1 MSQIVAASPHVTTKN
16 STAVIM
22 RDVLIALLPAVIA
35 GCVVF
40 GLRAL
45 LVVAVTTAACV
56 FFEWGFEK
64 LCHTPSTIS
73 DLSAAV
79 TGVLLAMNLPVSIP
93 LWQAVFGALV
103 AMVAVKGLF
112 GGIGKNF
119 ANPAITARIVMF
131 LAFSKTMTA
140 WVFPDA
146 VSSATPLA
154 MMANGESVDYLTL
167 LLGNHGGCLGETSA
181 LALLIGFAYLLIRG
195 VISWHTPVCFVGTVF
210 VMSLILGQD
219 AVGQILSGGLMLGA
233 IFMATDYSTT
243 PSTNL
248 GRVLFGI
255 GAGLLTVLIRFY
267 GAYAEGVSFAILFM
281 CSGMS
286 EKQGIIK
293 AVVVLVVIC
302 LVISGALAVVNS
314 FTAPVSAAN
323 AEARETAARQELIPE
338 AGSFEQVTD
347 GLPENVLSAYVGKA
361 ADGSVAGYV
370 ITTSGKGFGGTI
382 QVMVAIS
389 PEGTILRCKTL
400 DVSSET
406 KTLGGQTANESYYGQ
421 YEGQDSSLSGVQA
434 ISGATITS
442 TAYKGCVQTAFAAYE
457 TVKEAAK

>member
-103 AMVAVKGLF
+103 AIVAVKGLF

-167 LLGNHGGCLGETSA
+167 LFGNHGGCLGETSA

-281 CSGMS
+281 NILTPYLS
-286 EKQGIIK
+286 KW
-293 AVVVLVVIC
+293 
-302 LVISGALAVVNS
+302 
-314 FTAPVSAAN
+314 T
-323 AEARETAARQELIPE
+323 ETKP
-338 AGSFEQVTD
+338 
-347 GLPENVLSAYVGKA
+347 
-361 ADGSVAGYV
+361 
-370 ITTSGKGFGGTI
+370 FGG
-382 QVMVAIS
+382 VA
-389 PEGTILRCKTL
+389 
-400 DVSSET
+400 
-406 KTLGGQTANESYYGQ
+406 A
-421 YEGQDSSLSGVQA
+421 
-434 ISGATITS
+434 
-442 TAYKGCVQTAFAAYE
+442 
-457 TVKEAAK
+457 

>member
-103 AMVAVKGLF
+103 AIVAVKGLF

-195 VISWHTPVCFVGTVF
+195 VISWHTPVCVVGTVF

-281 CSGMS
+281 NILTPYLS
-286 EKQGIIK
+286 KW
-293 AVVVLVVIC
+293 
-302 LVISGALAVVNS
+302 
-314 FTAPVSAAN
+314 T
-323 AEARETAARQELIPE
+323 ETKP
-338 AGSFEQVTD
+338 
-347 GLPENVLSAYVGKA
+347 
-361 ADGSVAGYV
+361 
-370 ITTSGKGFGGTI
+370 FGG
-382 QVMVAIS
+382 VA
-389 PEGTILRCKTL
+389 
-400 DVSSET
+400 
-406 KTLGGQTANESYYGQ
+406 A
-421 YEGQDSSLSGVQA
+421 
-434 ISGATITS
+434 
-442 TAYKGCVQTAFAAYE
+442 
-457 TVKEAAK
+457 

>member
-16 STAVIM
+16 TTAVIM
-22 RDVLIALLPAVIA
+22 RDVLIALCPAVIA
-35 GCVVF
+35 GCAVF

-45 LVVAVTTAACV
+45 LVIAVTTAACI

-64 LCHTPSTIS
+64 LCHQKSTIC

-79 TGVLLAMNLPVSIP
+79 TGVLLALNLPVSIP

-103 AMVAVKGLF
+103 AIVAVKGLF

-154 MMANGESVDYLTL
+154 MMANGESMDYLKL
-167 LLGNHGGCLGETSA
+167 FLGSYGGCIGETST
-181 LALLIGFAYLLIRG
+181 LALLLGFAYLLIRG
-195 VISWHTPVCFVGTVF
+195 VITWHTPVCFVGTVF
-210 VMSLILGQD
+210 VLSLILGQD

-243 PSTNL
+243 PSTDW

-281 CSGMS
+281 NILTPYLSKWTQTKPFG
-286 EKQGIIK
+286 G
-293 AVVVLVVIC
+293 
-302 LVISGALAVVNS
+302 
-314 FTAPVSAAN
+314 VSA
-323 AEARETAARQELIPE
+323 
-338 AGSFEQVTD
+338 
-347 GLPENVLSAYVGKA
+347 
-361 ADGSVAGYV
+361 
-370 ITTSGKGFGGTI
+370 
-382 QVMVAIS
+382 
-389 PEGTILRCKTL
+389 
-400 DVSSET
+400 
-406 KTLGGQTANESYYGQ
+406 
-421 YEGQDSSLSGVQA
+421 
-434 ISGATITS
+434 
-442 TAYKGCVQTAFAAYE
+442 
-457 TVKEAAK
+457 

>member
-140 WVFPDA
+140 LVFPDA

-243 PSTNL
+243 PSTDW

-281 CSGMS
+281 NILTPYLS
-286 EKQGIIK
+286 KW
-293 AVVVLVVIC
+293 
-302 LVISGALAVVNS
+302 
-314 FTAPVSAAN
+314 T
-323 AEARETAARQELIPE
+323 ETKP
-338 AGSFEQVTD
+338 
-347 GLPENVLSAYVGKA
+347 
-361 ADGSVAGYV
+361 
-370 ITTSGKGFGGTI
+370 FGG
-382 QVMVAIS
+382 VA
-389 PEGTILRCKTL
+389 
-400 DVSSET
+400 
-406 KTLGGQTANESYYGQ
+406 A
-421 YEGQDSSLSGVQA
+421 
-434 ISGATITS
+434 
-442 TAYKGCVQTAFAAYE
+442 
-457 TVKEAAK
+457 

>member
-22 RDVLIALLPAVIA
+22 RDVLIALLPAVLA

-103 AMVAVKGLF
+103 AIVAVKGLL

-119 ANPAITARIVMF
+119 ATPAITARIVMF
-131 LAFSKTMTA
+131 LAFSKSMTA

-243 PSTNL
+243 PSTNW

-281 CSGMS
+281 NILTPYLS
-286 EKQGIIK
+286 KW
-293 AVVVLVVIC
+293 
-302 LVISGALAVVNS
+302 
-314 FTAPVSAAN
+314 T
-323 AEARETAARQELIPE
+323 ETKP
-338 AGSFEQVTD
+338 
-347 GLPENVLSAYVGKA
+347 
-361 ADGSVAGYV
+361 
-370 ITTSGKGFGGTI
+370 FGG
-382 QVMVAIS
+382 
-389 PEGTILRCKTL
+389 
-400 DVSSET
+400 
-406 KTLGGQTANESYYGQ
+406 
-421 YEGQDSSLSGVQA
+421 
-434 ISGATITS
+434 
-442 TAYKGCVQTAFAAYE
+442 AA
-457 TVKEAAK
+457 A

>member
-35 GCVVF
+35 GCVIF

-103 AMVAVKGLF
+103 AIVAVKGLF

-243 PSTNL
+243 PSTDW

-281 CSGMS
+281 NILTPYLS
-286 EKQGIIK
+286 KW
-293 AVVVLVVIC
+293 
-302 LVISGALAVVNS
+302 
-314 FTAPVSAAN
+314 T
-323 AEARETAARQELIPE
+323 ETKP
-338 AGSFEQVTD
+338 
-347 GLPENVLSAYVGKA
+347 
-361 ADGSVAGYV
+361 
-370 ITTSGKGFGGTI
+370 FGG
-382 QVMVAIS
+382 VA
-389 PEGTILRCKTL
+389 
-400 DVSSET
+400 
-406 KTLGGQTANESYYGQ
+406 A
-421 YEGQDSSLSGVQA
+421 
-434 ISGATITS
+434 
-442 TAYKGCVQTAFAAYE
+442 
-457 TVKEAAK
+457 

>member
-103 AMVAVKGLF
+103 AIVAVKGLF

-131 LAFSKTMTA
+131 LAFSKSMTA

-243 PSTNL
+243 PSTDW

-281 CSGMS
+281 NILTPYLS
-286 EKQGIIK
+286 KW
-293 AVVVLVVIC
+293 
-302 LVISGALAVVNS
+302 
-314 FTAPVSAAN
+314 T
-323 AEARETAARQELIPE
+323 ETKP
-338 AGSFEQVTD
+338 
-347 GLPENVLSAYVGKA
+347 
-361 ADGSVAGYV
+361 
-370 ITTSGKGFGGTI
+370 FGG
-382 QVMVAIS
+382 VA
-389 PEGTILRCKTL
+389 
-400 DVSSET
+400 
-406 KTLGGQTANESYYGQ
+406 A
-421 YEGQDSSLSGVQA
+421 
-434 ISGATITS
+434 
-442 TAYKGCVQTAFAAYE
+442 
-457 TVKEAAK
+457 

>member
-64 LCHTPSTIS
+64 LCHTPGTIS

-93 LWQAVFGALV
+93 MWQAVFGALV
-103 AMVAVKGLF
+103 AIVAVKGLF

-146 VSSATPLA
+146 VSTATPLA

-281 CSGMS
+281 NILTPYLS
-286 EKQGIIK
+286 KW
-293 AVVVLVVIC
+293 
-302 LVISGALAVVNS
+302 
-314 FTAPVSAAN
+314 T
-323 AEARETAARQELIPE
+323 ETKP
-338 AGSFEQVTD
+338 
-347 GLPENVLSAYVGKA
+347 
-361 ADGSVAGYV
+361 
-370 ITTSGKGFGGTI
+370 FGG
-382 QVMVAIS
+382 VA
-389 PEGTILRCKTL
+389 
-400 DVSSET
+400 
-406 KTLGGQTANESYYGQ
+406 A
-421 YEGQDSSLSGVQA
+421 
-434 ISGATITS
+434 
-442 TAYKGCVQTAFAAYE
+442 
-457 TVKEAAK
+457 

>member
-73 DLSAAV
+73 ALSAAV

-103 AMVAVKGLF
+103 AIVAVKGLF

-243 PSTNL
+243 PSTNW

-281 CSGMS
+281 NILTPYLS
-286 EKQGIIK
+286 KW
-293 AVVVLVVIC
+293 
-302 LVISGALAVVNS
+302 
-314 FTAPVSAAN
+314 T
-323 AEARETAARQELIPE
+323 ETKP
-338 AGSFEQVTD
+338 
-347 GLPENVLSAYVGKA
+347 
-361 ADGSVAGYV
+361 
-370 ITTSGKGFGGTI
+370 FGG
-382 QVMVAIS
+382 
-389 PEGTILRCKTL
+389 
-400 DVSSET
+400 
-406 KTLGGQTANESYYGQ
+406 
-421 YEGQDSSLSGVQA
+421 
-434 ISGATITS
+434 
-442 TAYKGCVQTAFAAYE
+442 AA
-457 TVKEAAK
+457 A

>member
-22 RDVLIALLPAVIA
+22 RDVLIALLPAVLA

-103 AMVAVKGLF
+103 AIVAVKGLF

-154 MMANGESVDYLTL
+154 MMENGESVDYLTL

-281 CSGMS
+281 NILTPYLS
-286 EKQGIIK
+286 KW
-293 AVVVLVVIC
+293 
-302 LVISGALAVVNS
+302 
-314 FTAPVSAAN
+314 T
-323 AEARETAARQELIPE
+323 ETKP
-338 AGSFEQVTD
+338 
-347 GLPENVLSAYVGKA
+347 
-361 ADGSVAGYV
+361 
-370 ITTSGKGFGGTI
+370 FGG
-382 QVMVAIS
+382 
-389 PEGTILRCKTL
+389 
-400 DVSSET
+400 
-406 KTLGGQTANESYYGQ
+406 
-421 YEGQDSSLSGVQA
+421 
-434 ISGATITS
+434 
-442 TAYKGCVQTAFAAYE
+442 AA
-457 TVKEAAK
+457 A

>member
-103 AMVAVKGLF
+103 AIVAVKGLF

-140 WVFPDA
+140 WVFPDE

-154 MMANGESVDYLTL
+154 MMASGESVDYLTL

-243 PSTNL
+243 PSTDW

-281 CSGMS
+281 NILTPYLS
-286 EKQGIIK
+286 KW
-293 AVVVLVVIC
+293 
-302 LVISGALAVVNS
+302 
-314 FTAPVSAAN
+314 T
-323 AEARETAARQELIPE
+323 ETKP
-338 AGSFEQVTD
+338 
-347 GLPENVLSAYVGKA
+347 
-361 ADGSVAGYV
+361 
-370 ITTSGKGFGGTI
+370 FGG
-382 QVMVAIS
+382 VA
-389 PEGTILRCKTL
+389 
-400 DVSSET
+400 
-406 KTLGGQTANESYYGQ
+406 A
-421 YEGQDSSLSGVQA
+421 
-434 ISGATITS
+434 
-442 TAYKGCVQTAFAAYE
+442 
-457 TVKEAAK
+457 

>member
-22 RDVLIALLPAVIA
+22 RDVLIALLPAVLA

-103 AMVAVKGLF
+103 AIVAVKGLF

-243 PSTNL
+243 PSTDW

-281 CSGMS
+281 NILTPYLS
-286 EKQGIIK
+286 KW
-293 AVVVLVVIC
+293 
-302 LVISGALAVVNS
+302 
-314 FTAPVSAAN
+314 T
-323 AEARETAARQELIPE
+323 ETKP
-338 AGSFEQVTD
+338 
-347 GLPENVLSAYVGKA
+347 
-361 ADGSVAGYV
+361 
-370 ITTSGKGFGGTI
+370 FGG
-382 QVMVAIS
+382 
-389 PEGTILRCKTL
+389 
-400 DVSSET
+400 
-406 KTLGGQTANESYYGQ
+406 
-421 YEGQDSSLSGVQA
+421 
-434 ISGATITS
+434 
-442 TAYKGCVQTAFAAYE
+442 AA
-457 TVKEAAK
+457 A

>member
-103 AMVAVKGLF
+103 AIVAVKGLF

-146 VSSATPLA
+146 VSTATPLA
-154 MMANGESVDYLTL
+154 MMASGESVDYLTL

-281 CSGMS
+281 NILTPYLS
-286 EKQGIIK
+286 KW
-293 AVVVLVVIC
+293 
-302 LVISGALAVVNS
+302 
-314 FTAPVSAAN
+314 T
-323 AEARETAARQELIPE
+323 ETKP
-338 AGSFEQVTD
+338 
-347 GLPENVLSAYVGKA
+347 
-361 ADGSVAGYV
+361 
-370 ITTSGKGFGGTI
+370 FGG
-382 QVMVAIS
+382 
-389 PEGTILRCKTL
+389 
-400 DVSSET
+400 
-406 KTLGGQTANESYYGQ
+406 
-421 YEGQDSSLSGVQA
+421 
-434 ISGATITS
+434 
-442 TAYKGCVQTAFAAYE
+442 AA
-457 TVKEAAK
+457 A

>member
-22 RDVLIALLPAVIA
+22 RDVLIALLPAVLA

-103 AMVAVKGLF
+103 AIVAVKGLF

-181 LALLIGFAYLLIRG
+181 MALLIGFAYLLIRG

-281 CSGMS
+281 NILTPYLS
-286 EKQGIIK
+286 KW
-293 AVVVLVVIC
+293 
-302 LVISGALAVVNS
+302 
-314 FTAPVSAAN
+314 T
-323 AEARETAARQELIPE
+323 ETKP
-338 AGSFEQVTD
+338 
-347 GLPENVLSAYVGKA
+347 
-361 ADGSVAGYV
+361 
-370 ITTSGKGFGGTI
+370 FGG
-382 QVMVAIS
+382 VA
-389 PEGTILRCKTL
+389 
-400 DVSSET
+400 
-406 KTLGGQTANESYYGQ
+406 A
-421 YEGQDSSLSGVQA
+421 
-434 ISGATITS
+434 
-442 TAYKGCVQTAFAAYE
+442 
-457 TVKEAAK
+457 

>member
-16 STAVIM
+16 TTAVIM
-22 RDVLIALLPAVIA
+22 RDVLIALCPAVVA
-35 GCVVF
+35 GCIVF

-45 LVVAVTTAACV
+45 LVIAVTTAACV

-64 LCHTPSTIS
+64 LCDKPSTIG

-93 LWQAVFGALV
+93 LWQAVFGGLV
-103 AMVAVKGLF
+103 AIVAVKGLF

-146 VSSATPLA
+146 VSTATPLA
-154 MMANGESVDYLTL
+154 MMANGEAVDYLKL
-167 LLGNHGGCLGETSA
+167 LLGNYGGCIGETST
-181 LALLIGFAYLLIRG
+181 LALLIGFAYLLLRQ

-210 VMSLILGQD
+210 VLSLILGQD

-243 PSTNL
+243 PSTTW
-248 GRVLFGI
+248 GRVLFGV

-281 CSGMS
+281 N
-286 EKQGIIK
+286 I
-293 AVVVLVVIC
+293 L
-302 LVISGALAVVNS
+302 
-314 FTAPVSAAN
+314 TPY
-323 AEARETAARQELIPE
+323 
-338 AGSFEQVTD
+338 
-347 GLPENVLSAYVGKA
+347 LSKW
-361 ADGSVAGYV
+361 
-370 ITTSGKGFGGTI
+370 TQTKPFGG
-382 QVMVAIS
+382 
-389 PEGTILRCKTL
+389 
-400 DVSSET
+400 
-406 KTLGGQTANESYYGQ
+406 
-421 YEGQDSSLSGVQA
+421 
-434 ISGATITS
+434 
-442 TAYKGCVQTAFAAYE
+442 AA
-457 TVKEAAK
+457 A

>member
-1 MSQIVAASPHVTTKN
+1 MSQIVAASPHTTTKN

-22 RDVLIALLPAVIA
+22 RDVLIALCPALIA
-35 GCVVF
+35 GCIVF

-64 LCHTPSTIS
+64 LCKKPSTIA

-146 VSSATPLA
+146 VSTATPLA
-154 MMANGESVDYLTL
+154 MLANGESVSYATL
-167 LLGNHGGCLGETSA
+167 FLGNHGGCIGETSA
-181 LALLIGFAYLLIRG
+181 LALLIGFAYLLLRG
-195 VISWHTPVCFVGTVF
+195 VITWHTPVCFVGTVF
-210 VMSLILGQD
+210 VLSLILGQD
-219 AVGQILSGGLMLGA
+219 ALAQILSGGLMLGA

-243 PSTNL
+243 PSTDW

-281 CSGMS
+281 NILTPYLSRW
-286 EKQGIIK
+286 
-293 AVVVLVVIC
+293 
-302 LVISGALAVVNS
+302 
-314 FTAPVSAAN
+314 T
-323 AEARETAARQELIPE
+323 ETKP
-338 AGSFEQVTD
+338 
-347 GLPENVLSAYVGKA
+347 
-361 ADGSVAGYV
+361 
-370 ITTSGKGFGGTI
+370 FGG
-382 QVMVAIS
+382 VA
-389 PEGTILRCKTL
+389 
-400 DVSSET
+400 
-406 KTLGGQTANESYYGQ
+406 A
-421 YEGQDSSLSGVQA
+421 
-434 ISGATITS
+434 
-442 TAYKGCVQTAFAAYE
+442 
-457 TVKEAAK
+457 

>member
-22 RDVLIALLPAVIA
+22 RDVLIALAPAVIA

-103 AMVAVKGLF
+103 AIVAVKGLF

-167 LLGNHGGCLGETSA
+167 LLGKHGGCLGETSA

-281 CSGMS
+281 NILTPYLS
-286 EKQGIIK
+286 KW
-293 AVVVLVVIC
+293 
-302 LVISGALAVVNS
+302 
-314 FTAPVSAAN
+314 T
-323 AEARETAARQELIPE
+323 ETKP
-338 AGSFEQVTD
+338 
-347 GLPENVLSAYVGKA
+347 
-361 ADGSVAGYV
+361 
-370 ITTSGKGFGGTI
+370 FGG
-382 QVMVAIS
+382 VA
-389 PEGTILRCKTL
+389 
-400 DVSSET
+400 
-406 KTLGGQTANESYYGQ
+406 A
-421 YEGQDSSLSGVQA
+421 
-434 ISGATITS
+434 
-442 TAYKGCVQTAFAAYE
+442 
-457 TVKEAAK
+457 

>member
-45 LVVAVTTAACV
+45 LVVAVTTAGCV

-103 AMVAVKGLF
+103 AIVAVKGLF

-119 ANPAITARIVMF
+119 ANPAITARIVMV

-154 MMANGESVDYLTL
+154 MMASGESVDYLTL

-243 PSTNL
+243 PSTDW

-281 CSGMS
+281 NILTPYLS
-286 EKQGIIK
+286 KW
-293 AVVVLVVIC
+293 
-302 LVISGALAVVNS
+302 
-314 FTAPVSAAN
+314 T
-323 AEARETAARQELIPE
+323 ETKP
-338 AGSFEQVTD
+338 
-347 GLPENVLSAYVGKA
+347 
-361 ADGSVAGYV
+361 
-370 ITTSGKGFGGTI
+370 FGG
-382 QVMVAIS
+382 VA
-389 PEGTILRCKTL
+389 
-400 DVSSET
+400 
-406 KTLGGQTANESYYGQ
+406 A
-421 YEGQDSSLSGVQA
+421 
-434 ISGATITS
+434 
-442 TAYKGCVQTAFAAYE
+442 
-457 TVKEAAK
+457 

>member
-103 AMVAVKGLF
+103 AIVAVKGLF

-195 VISWHTPVCFVGTVF
+195 VISWHTPVCFIGTVF

-243 PSTNL
+243 PSTDW

-281 CSGMS
+281 NILTPYLSRW
-286 EKQGIIK
+286 
-293 AVVVLVVIC
+293 
-302 LVISGALAVVNS
+302 
-314 FTAPVSAAN
+314 T
-323 AEARETAARQELIPE
+323 ETKP
-338 AGSFEQVTD
+338 
-347 GLPENVLSAYVGKA
+347 
-361 ADGSVAGYV
+361 
-370 ITTSGKGFGGTI
+370 FGG
-382 QVMVAIS
+382 VA
-389 PEGTILRCKTL
+389 
-400 DVSSET
+400 
-406 KTLGGQTANESYYGQ
+406 A
-421 YEGQDSSLSGVQA
+421 
-434 ISGATITS
+434 
-442 TAYKGCVQTAFAAYE
+442 
-457 TVKEAAK
+457 

>member
-103 AMVAVKGLF
+103 AIVAVKGLF

-146 VSSATPLA
+146 VSTATPLA

-243 PSTNL
+243 PSTNW

-281 CSGMS
+281 NILTPYLS
-286 EKQGIIK
+286 KW
-293 AVVVLVVIC
+293 
-302 LVISGALAVVNS
+302 
-314 FTAPVSAAN
+314 T
-323 AEARETAARQELIPE
+323 ETKP
-338 AGSFEQVTD
+338 
-347 GLPENVLSAYVGKA
+347 
-361 ADGSVAGYV
+361 
-370 ITTSGKGFGGTI
+370 FGG
-382 QVMVAIS
+382 
-389 PEGTILRCKTL
+389 
-400 DVSSET
+400 
-406 KTLGGQTANESYYGQ
+406 
-421 YEGQDSSLSGVQA
+421 
-434 ISGATITS
+434 
-442 TAYKGCVQTAFAAYE
+442 AA
-457 TVKEAAK
+457 A

>member
-64 LCHTPSTIS
+64 LCHKPSTIS

-103 AMVAVKGLF
+103 AIVAVKGLF

-131 LAFSKTMTA
+131 LAFSKSMTA

-243 PSTNL
+243 PSTNW

-281 CSGMS
+281 NILTPYLS
-286 EKQGIIK
+286 KW
-293 AVVVLVVIC
+293 
-302 LVISGALAVVNS
+302 
-314 FTAPVSAAN
+314 T
-323 AEARETAARQELIPE
+323 ETKP
-338 AGSFEQVTD
+338 
-347 GLPENVLSAYVGKA
+347 
-361 ADGSVAGYV
+361 
-370 ITTSGKGFGGTI
+370 FGG
-382 QVMVAIS
+382 
-389 PEGTILRCKTL
+389 
-400 DVSSET
+400 
-406 KTLGGQTANESYYGQ
+406 
-421 YEGQDSSLSGVQA
+421 
-434 ISGATITS
+434 
-442 TAYKGCVQTAFAAYE
+442 AA
-457 TVKEAAK
+457 A

>member
-22 RDVLIALLPAVIA
+22 RDVLIALLPAVLA

-64 LCHTPSTIS
+64 LCHKPSTIS

-243 PSTNL
+243 PSTNW

-281 CSGMS
+281 NILTPYLS
-286 EKQGIIK
+286 KW
-293 AVVVLVVIC
+293 
-302 LVISGALAVVNS
+302 
-314 FTAPVSAAN
+314 T
-323 AEARETAARQELIPE
+323 ETKP
-338 AGSFEQVTD
+338 
-347 GLPENVLSAYVGKA
+347 
-361 ADGSVAGYV
+361 
-370 ITTSGKGFGGTI
+370 FGG
-382 QVMVAIS
+382 
-389 PEGTILRCKTL
+389 
-400 DVSSET
+400 
-406 KTLGGQTANESYYGQ
+406 
-421 YEGQDSSLSGVQA
+421 
-434 ISGATITS
+434 
-442 TAYKGCVQTAFAAYE
+442 AA
-457 TVKEAAK
+457 A

>member
-1 MSQIVAASPHVTTKN
+1 MSQIVSVSPHCHGKITTQ
-16 STAVIM
+16 SIM
-22 RDVLIALLPAVIA
+22 RDVLIALAPALVAGVIN
-35 GCVVF
+35 F
-40 GLRAL
+40 GWRAL
-45 LVVAVTTAACV
+45 LVTAVCAAACM

-64 LCHTPSTIS
+64 LCGKPSTIS

-79 TGVLLAMNLPVSIP
+79 SGVLLAYNLPVSIP

-154 MMANGESVDYLTL
+154 MMASGESVDYLTL

-243 PSTNL
+243 PSTNW

-281 CSGMS
+281 NILTPYLS
-286 EKQGIIK
+286 KW
-293 AVVVLVVIC
+293 
-302 LVISGALAVVNS
+302 
-314 FTAPVSAAN
+314 T
-323 AEARETAARQELIPE
+323 ETKP
-338 AGSFEQVTD
+338 
-347 GLPENVLSAYVGKA
+347 
-361 ADGSVAGYV
+361 
-370 ITTSGKGFGGTI
+370 FGG
-382 QVMVAIS
+382 VA
-389 PEGTILRCKTL
+389 
-400 DVSSET
+400 
-406 KTLGGQTANESYYGQ
+406 A
-421 YEGQDSSLSGVQA
+421 
-434 ISGATITS
+434 
-442 TAYKGCVQTAFAAYE
+442 
-457 TVKEAAK
+457 

>member
-22 RDVLIALLPAVIA
+22 RDVLIALCPALIA

-45 LVVAVTTAACV
+45 LVVAVTTAACI
-56 FFEWGFEK
+56 FFEWDYEK
-64 LCHTPSTIS
+64 LCGKPSTIC

-131 LAFSKTMTA
+131 LAFSKSMTA

-243 PSTNL
+243 PSTDW

-281 CSGMS
+281 NILTPYLSRW
-286 EKQGIIK
+286 
-293 AVVVLVVIC
+293 
-302 LVISGALAVVNS
+302 
-314 FTAPVSAAN
+314 T
-323 AEARETAARQELIPE
+323 ETKP
-338 AGSFEQVTD
+338 
-347 GLPENVLSAYVGKA
+347 
-361 ADGSVAGYV
+361 
-370 ITTSGKGFGGTI
+370 FGG
-382 QVMVAIS
+382 VA
-389 PEGTILRCKTL
+389 
-400 DVSSET
+400 
-406 KTLGGQTANESYYGQ
+406 A
-421 YEGQDSSLSGVQA
+421 
-434 ISGATITS
+434 
-442 TAYKGCVQTAFAAYE
+442 
-457 TVKEAAK
+457 

>member
-103 AMVAVKGLF
+103 AIVAVKGLF

-243 PSTNL
+243 PSTNW

-281 CSGMS
+281 NILTPYLSRW
-286 EKQGIIK
+286 
-293 AVVVLVVIC
+293 
-302 LVISGALAVVNS
+302 
-314 FTAPVSAAN
+314 T
-323 AEARETAARQELIPE
+323 ETKP
-338 AGSFEQVTD
+338 
-347 GLPENVLSAYVGKA
+347 
-361 ADGSVAGYV
+361 
-370 ITTSGKGFGGTI
+370 FGG
-382 QVMVAIS
+382 VA
-389 PEGTILRCKTL
+389 
-400 DVSSET
+400 
-406 KTLGGQTANESYYGQ
+406 A
-421 YEGQDSSLSGVQA
+421 
-434 ISGATITS
+434 
-442 TAYKGCVQTAFAAYE
+442 
-457 TVKEAAK
+457 